1 MPPAGGAGPAGRG
14 TTNGRPGA
22 APTARGTTN
31 GRPGAAPAAA
41 PAAGRGAPAVPP
53 AARRGA
59 SPRPP
64 APGAPGAPGAPAP
77 VGGTGGRARGTTNRA
92 RLGAGRAGAAG
103 PGPGPGPSA
112 GASGMPDSCP
122 PPHPSQLA
130 ARQLRR
136 RGAEE
141 VQKKNYCEAACGQR
155 PGRRCGV
162 AGGGGGGGGPRS
174 AASSRAGGGARPSHS
189 IAGSGWA
196 LWIASTSATHS
207 GERLTSK
214 ASRFSS
220 SCAREVA
227 PMMEEATHH

>member
-64 APGAPGAPGAPAP
+64 APGAPAP

-92 RLGAGRAGAAG
+92 RLGAGRAGAAGPG

>member
-64 APGAPGAPGAPAP
+64 AP

-92 RLGAGRAGAAG
+92 RLGAGRAGAAGPG

-136 RGAEE
+136 RSAEE

>member
-1 MPPAGGAGPAGRG
+1 LPPAGGAGPAGRG

-22 APTARGTTN
+22 GPAARGTTN
-31 GRPGAAPAAA
+31 GRPGAAPAVA
-41 PAAGRGAPAVPP
+41 PAAGRGA
-53 AARRGA
+53 

-64 APGAPGAPGAPAP
+64 APGAPGAPAP

-103 PGPGPGPSA
+103 PGAGPGPGPSA

-122 PPHPSQLA
+122 PPNPSPQLA

-136 RGAEE
+136 GGEEE